1 MRLRLVAL
9 VAATTSLVLVA
20 FLVPLALLVRT
31 TAADRAVS
39 GALVE
44 MQALAP
50 LVSTVDAETL
60 GLTVARSNAA
70 NRHQVTVFLPDGA
83 VIGAPAPRS
92 TAVTLAA
99 RTNRSLSAQAPGG
112 REVIV
117 VVAGLSQGTAVI
129 RTFVSDAEMRRGVGR
144 SWLVLGLLGL
154 GLLIVSVAVAY
165 QLARQLTRPLTAAA
179 EVAHRLARG
188 DLAARA
194 EVAGPP
200 EVRQVSAGLNV
211 LAGRIDELLAGE
223 REMVADLSHRLRTPL
238 TALRID
244 AESMPDPADRQRLGA
259 DVDAVERTVNA
270 VIQEV
275 RRPVRHDLAA
285 PCVANEVVAER
296 VQFWSAL
303 ASDEGRPIRVDLA
316 AHPLWV
322 RASRDDLAA
331 CMDALLGNVFA
342 HTPEGC
348 GMFIGLAG
356 RPGGGAT
363 LVVADNGPGLPDPRS
378 LRRGHSGSGSTG
390 LGLDIVRR
398 VAEKSGGSVAL
409 GRAPGAGAAI
419 TVTLGPPLGPP
430 L

>member
-1 MRLRLVAL
+1 MRLRLVLL

-44 MQALAP
+44 MQTLAP
-50 LVSTVDAETL
+50 LVSTVDANTL
-60 GLTVARSNAA
+60 ALTVARSNAA
-70 NRHQVTVFLPDGA
+70 NRHQVTVFLPDGQ
-83 VIGAPAPRS
+83 VIGAPAARS
-92 TAVTLAA
+92 TAVTLAG

-144 SWLVLGLLGL
+144 SWLVLGLLGV
-154 GLLIVSVAVAY
+154 GLLMVSVAVAY

-179 EVAHRLARG
+179 EVSHRLARG

-211 LAGRIDELLAGE
+211 LAGRIDELLASE

-244 AESMPDPADRQRLGA
+244 AESMRDPADRQRIGA

-285 PCVANEVVAER
+285 PSVANEVVAER
-296 VQFWSAL
+296 VDFWSAL
-303 ASDEGRPIRVDLA
+303 AADEGRPVRVDLA
-316 AHPLWV
+316 TRPLWV
-322 RASRDDLAA
+322 RASRDDLVA

-348 GMFIGLAG
+348 GMFIGLAA

-363 LVVADNGPGLPDPRS
+363 LVVADGGPGLPDPLS

-398 VAEKSGGSVAL
+398 VAEKSGGSVTL

-419 TVTLGPPLGPP
+419 TVTLGPPPGQP
-430 L
+430 

>member
-20 FLVPLALLVRT
+20 FLVPLALLVRA

-44 MQALAP
+44 MQTLAP
-50 LVSTVDAETL
+50 LVSTVDADTL
-60 GLTVARSNAA
+60 ALTVARSNAA
-70 NRHQVTVFLPDGA
+70 NRHQVTVFLPDGQ
-83 VIGAPAPRS
+83 VIGAPAARS

-144 SWLVLGLLGL
+144 SWLVLGLLGV
-154 GLLIVSVAVAY
+154 GLLMVSVAVAY

-179 EVAHRLARG
+179 EVSHRLARG

-244 AESMPDPADRQRLGA
+244 AESMRDPADRQRIGA

-285 PCVANEVVAER
+285 PTVANEVVAER
-296 VQFWSAL
+296 VEFWSAL
-303 ASDEGRPIRVDLA
+303 AADEGRPVRVNLA
-316 AHPLWV
+316 AQPLWV
-322 RASRDDLAA
+322 RASHDDLVA

-348 GMFIGLAG
+348 GMFIGLAP

-363 LVVADNGPGLPDPRS
+363 LVVADGGPGLPDPLS

-398 VAEKSGGSVAL
+398 VAEKTGGSVTL

-419 TVTLGPPLGPP
+419 TVTLGPPPDPP
-430 L
+430 

>member
-39 GALVE
+39 AALVE
-44 MQALAP
+44 MQTLAP
-50 LVSTVDAETL
+50 LVSTVDADTL
-60 GLTVARSNAA
+60 ALTVARSNAA
-70 NRHQVTVFLPDGA
+70 NRHQVTVFLPDGQ
-83 VIGAPAPRS
+83 VIGAPAARS

-144 SWLVLGLLGL
+144 SWLVLGLLGV
-154 GLLIVSVAVAY
+154 GLLMVSVAVAY

-179 EVAHRLARG
+179 EVSHRLAGG

-244 AESMPDPADRQRLGA
+244 AESMRDPADRHRIGA

-285 PCVANEVVAER
+285 PTVANEVVAER
-296 VQFWSAL
+296 VEFWSAL
-303 ASDEGRPIRVDLA
+303 AADEGRPVRVDLA
-316 AHPLWV
+316 AQPLWV
-322 RASRDDLAA
+322 RASHDDLVA

-348 GMFIGLAG
+348 GMFIGLAA

-363 LVVADNGPGLPDPRS
+363 LVVADGGPGLPDPLS

-398 VAEKSGGSVAL
+398 VAEKTGGSVTL

-419 TVTLGPPLGPP
+419 TVTLGPPPDPP
-430 L
+430 

>member
-1 MRLRLVAL
+1 MRLRLVLL

-44 MQALAP
+44 MQTLAP
-50 LVSTVDAETL
+50 LVSTVDAQTL

-70 NRHQVTVFLPDGA
+70 NRHQVTVFLPDGEM
-83 VIGAPAPRS
+83 IGAPAPRS

-129 RTFVSDAEMRRGVGR
+129 RTFVPDAELRRGVDR
-144 SWLVLGLLGL
+144 SWLVLGLLGV
-154 GLLIVSVAVAY
+154 GLLLVSVAVAY
-165 QLARQLTRPLTAAA
+165 QLARQLTRPLTATA
-179 EVAHRLARG
+179 EVSYRLARG

-194 EVAGPP
+194 QVAGPP
-200 EVRQVSAGLNV
+200 EVRQVSTGLNV

-244 AESMPDPADRQRLGA
+244 AESLPDPVDRQRIGA

-270 VIQEV
+270 VIREV
-275 RRPVRHDLAA
+275 RRPTRHDLAG

-296 VQFWSAL
+296 VAFWSAL
-303 ASDEGRPIRVDLA
+303 ASDEGRPVRVDLA
-316 AHPLWV
+316 PEPLWV
-322 RASRDDLAA
+322 RVSRDDLAA

-342 HTPEGC
+342 HTPEAC
-348 GMFIGLAG
+348 GMFVGLAA

-363 LVVADNGPGLPDPRS
+363 LVVADGGPGLPDPVT

-398 VAEKSGGSVAL
+398 VAEKSGGSVTL

-419 TVTLGPPLGPP
+419 TVALGPPSGPP
-430 L
+430 

>member
-1 MRLRLVAL
+1 MRLRLVLL

-44 MQALAP
+44 MQTLAP
-50 LVSTVDAETL
+50 LVSTVDANTL
-60 GLTVARSNAA
+60 ALTVARSNAA
-70 NRHQVTVFLPDGA
+70 NRHQVTVFLPDGQ
-83 VIGAPAPRS
+83 VVGAPAARS

-129 RTFVSDAEMRRGVGR
+129 RTFVSDAEMGRGVGR
-144 SWLVLGLLGL
+144 SWLVLGLLGV
-154 GLLIVSVAVAY
+154 GLLVVSVAVAY

-179 EVAHRLARG
+179 EVSHRLARG

-211 LAGRIDELLAGE
+211 LAGRIDELLASE
-223 REMVADLSHRLRTPL
+223 RELVADLSHRLRTPL

-244 AESMPDPADRQRLGA
+244 AESMRDPADRQRIGA

-275 RRPVRHDLAA
+275 RRPVRHDLAV
-285 PCVANEVVAER
+285 PSVANEVVAER
-296 VQFWSAL
+296 VEFWSAL
-303 ASDEGRPIRVDLA
+303 AADEGRPVRVDLA
-316 AHPLWV
+316 TRPLWV
-322 RASRDDLAA
+322 RASRDDLVA

-348 GMFIGLAG
+348 GMFIGLAP

-363 LVVADNGPGLPDPRS
+363 LVVADGGPGLPDPLS

-398 VAEKSGGSVAL
+398 VAEKSGGSVTL

-419 TVTLGPPLGPP
+419 TVTLGPPPGQP
-430 L
+430 